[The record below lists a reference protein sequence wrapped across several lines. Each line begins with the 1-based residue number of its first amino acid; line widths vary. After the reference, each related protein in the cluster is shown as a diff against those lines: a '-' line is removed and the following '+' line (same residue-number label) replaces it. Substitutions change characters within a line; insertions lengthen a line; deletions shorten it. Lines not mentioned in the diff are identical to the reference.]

1 MKLAFELRTE
11 LLAIRDGAANS
22 LSNKEIVV
30 ALDQLLY
37 QIDMDEMNDLE
48 NFLIEQEFNATFGNG
63 NNPYQEI
70 AFQEVPFYE
79 LSSE

>member
-63 NNPYQEI
+63 NNPYQE
-70 AFQEVPFYE
+70 VPFYE